1 MPTARRAAFAALAAA
16 AAAPAAARILAAPA
30 RAADWRPD
38 RPVRLVVPFAPGGN
52 TDLVARVIGP
62 RMSERLGQPVV
73 VENRAGAAGSVAAAQ
88 VARARPDGLTL
99 MIGSNGPM
107 AINPITR
114 TDLGYEPLRDFAPL
128 GLVVRTPLALA
139 VHRDLPA
146 RDVAALI
153 AHAKASPGRVVF
165 GSPGVASTGHLT
177 LEMFNA
183 ATGAG
188 ITHAPYQS
196 GGALTPDLVAG
207 TVAGAF
213 VEVATVLPLH
223 REGAVRIL
231 AVTAGR
237 RLRVAPEL
245 PTVEEAGVPG
255 FRAASFVG
263 VVAPAGV
270 PGEAMAALHA
280 ALAAAVRD
288 PEVRRRL
295 EEMGSEM
302 AGEEE
307 ASPAGFAAFLQR
319 ETEWTRLAAERAG
332 LRRPQ

>member
-1 MPTARRAAFAALAAA
+1 MPTTRRATLKAL
-16 AAAPAAARILAAPA
+16 AAAPAALAAPA
-30 RAADWRPD
+30 RASAWRPD
-38 RPVRLVVPFAPGGN
+38 RPVRLIVPFAPGGN

-62 RMSERLGQPVV
+62 HMGERLGQPVV
-73 VENRAGAAGSVAAAQ
+73 VENRAGAAGSVAAAA

-114 TDLGYEPLRDFAPL
+114 ADLGYDPLRDFAPL
-128 GLVVRTPLALA
+128 GLIVRTPLAL
-139 VHRDLPA
+139 VLHRDQPA
-146 RDVAALI
+146 RDVAGLV
-153 AHAKASPGRVVF
+153 AHARANPGRVVF

-183 ATGAG
+183 ATGAD

-223 REGAVRIL
+223 RDGAVRIL
-231 AVTAGR
+231 ALTSGGR
-237 RLRVAPEL
+237 LSVAPEL
-245 PTVEEAGVPG
+245 PTVEESGVPG

-270 PGEAMAALHA
+270 PQEAMAALHD
-280 ALAAAVRD
+280 ALKAAVAH

-295 EEMGSEM
+295 EETGSQV
-302 AGEEE
+302 ASEEE
-307 ASPAGFAAFLQR
+307 ASPAGFAAILRR
-319 ETEWTRLAAERAG
+319 ETEWTREAARRAG
-332 LRRPQ
+332 LLRS

>member
-1 MPTARRAAFAALAAA
+1 MPTMRRATLKALAAT
-16 AAAPAAARILAAPA
+16 PAAALAAPA
-30 RAADWRPD
+30 RASAWRPD
-38 RPVRLVVPFAPGGN
+38 RPVRLIVPFAPGGN

-62 RMSERLGQPVV
+62 PMGERLGQPVV
-73 VENRAGAAGSVAAAQ
+73 VENRAGAAGSVAAAA

-107 AINPITR
+107 AINPVTR
-114 TDLGYEPLRDFAPL
+114 ADLGYDPLRDFAPL
-128 GLVVRTPLALA
+128 GLVVRTPLALT

-146 RDVAALI
+146 RDVAGLVT
-153 AHAKASPGRVVF
+153 HARANPGRVVF

-183 ATGAG
+183 ATGAD

-213 VEVATVLPLH
+213 VEIATVLPLH
-223 REGAVRIL
+223 RDGAVRIL
-231 AVTAGR
+231 ALTSGGR
-237 RLRVAPEL
+237 LSVAPEL
-245 PTVEEAGVPG
+245 PTVEESGVPG

-270 PGEAMAALHA
+270 PQEAIAALHD
-280 ALAAAVRD
+280 ALRAAVAN

-295 EEMGSEM
+295 EETGSQM
-302 AGEEE
+302 ASEEE
-307 ASPAGFAAFLQR
+307 ASPAGFAAILRR
-319 ETEWTRLAAERAG
+319 ETEWTREAARRAG
-332 LRRPQ
+332 LLRS